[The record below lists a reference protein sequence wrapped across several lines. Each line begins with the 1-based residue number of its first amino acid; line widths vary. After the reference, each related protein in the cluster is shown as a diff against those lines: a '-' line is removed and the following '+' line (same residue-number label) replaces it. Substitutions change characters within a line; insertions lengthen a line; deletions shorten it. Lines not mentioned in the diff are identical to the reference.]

1 MMAAVTWQ
9 LGAAPLLPCSCR
21 WQRRWRP
28 WPGLRTRWVALK
40 AKAFDHLNLEYHHDI
55 YNYLHLFPHAHY
67 ILYIY
72 YIILYIYILYYY
84 IYYIYI
90 YIYISHC
97 TNRNQEAMN
106 DFDTILSV
114 ALRLIVASNSLEE
127 MPFLAIVL
135 TPFSPQQLERLGQS
149 YVCHM

>member
-1 MMAAVTWQ
+1 M
-9 LGAAPLLPCSCR
+9 
-21 WQRRWRP
+21 
-28 WPGLRTRWVALK
+28 ALK

-55 YNYLHLFPHAHY
+55 SNYLHIFPHAHY
-67 ILYIY
+67 ILN
-72 YIILYIYILYYY
+72 
-84 IYYIYI
+84 YIYI

-114 ALRLIVASNSLEE
+114 ALRLIVASSSLEE